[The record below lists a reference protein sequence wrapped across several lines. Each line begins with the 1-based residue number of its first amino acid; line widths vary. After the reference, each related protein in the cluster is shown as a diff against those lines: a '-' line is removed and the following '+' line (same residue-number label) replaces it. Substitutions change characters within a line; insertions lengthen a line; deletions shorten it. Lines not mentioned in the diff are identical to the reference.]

1 LTVRLKPPT
10 TSVSEPDRWHRIYNS
25 LMRDALGRFLTA
37 ALVVTTT
44 LSPKFQSPVVTP
56 PASDGSVYLG
66 ILDDAREELG
76 REKTVVVRRRLVM
89 PAFEKRNAEWQPVT
103 HFWPHRMKWTVAFD
117 GKNLGEI
124 ESQASTIE
132 ADQINSNSSRAKQ
145 LIVTASGEGPMVG
158 KPSRE
163 FAGISSLFGLT
174 AVRRPLVVVSKPF
187 YRDQANAVA

>member
-1 LTVRLKPPT
+1 
-10 TSVSEPDRWHRIYNS
+10 
-25 LMRDALGRFLTA
+25 M
-37 ALVVTTT
+37 
-44 LSPKFQSPVVTP
+44 
-56 PASDGSVYLG
+56 G
-66 ILDDAREELG
+66 ILDDAREELDG
-76 REKTVVVRRRLVM
+76 EKTDVVTRRLVM

-103 HFWPHRMKWTVAFD
+103 HFWPHRMKWTVAFN

-124 ESQASTIE
+124 ESQASTVE

-145 LIVTASGEGPMVG
+145 LIVTASGEVPMVG

-187 YRDQANAVA
+187 YHDPDGWNRTQLREEIAQLVRNAFRRQFPHVDRCKDEKIVERDWKFPDSSVFHACGLCFKQELLSRGC